1 MNMHPNGAISAPNW
15 CSIFT
20 AQNFKVIVS
29 APTNP
34 ENPIRTEKTTMKTQ
48 NEINHD
54 ATTAATAHIDEVKD
68 FTAEDKKCLGEIHKV
83 LKKHGKTEKF
93 GVNLLH
99 HHFPLSSDEV
109 MLETCDLETR
119 TFTIKPV
126 TRADIEKSAVS
137 TIWGFYTQ
145 KPLTLL
151 YCLIVTLPNGKTIH
165 VNR

>member
-1 MNMHPNGAISAPNW
+1 MS
-15 CSIFT
+15 
-20 AQNFKVIVS
+20 
-29 APTNP
+29 
-34 ENPIRTEKTTMKTQ
+34 TQ

-54 ATTAATAHIDEVKD
+54 VTTAATAHIDEVKD
-68 FTAEDKKCLGEIHKV
+68 FTNEDKKCLGAIHKV
-83 LKKHGKTEKF
+83 LKTYGKTEKF

-99 HHFPLSSDEV
+99 HHFPLSNDEV

-126 TRADIEKSAVS
+126 KRAEIEKSAVS

-151 YCLIVTLPNGKTIH
+151 YCLTVTLPNGQTVHI
-165 VNR
+165 VTR